1 MLRLVQ
7 SRGRLPAALA
17 AALLLVSC
25 TTVNPATGSRQF
37 TPFMSPQKE
46 ARIGAE
52 QHPLLVE
59 QFGGRYEAPRL
70 AGYVTAVGQRLAR
83 QAEVPAGQFSFTVL
97 NSGIVNA
104 FALPGGYVH
113 ISRGLL
119 ALLNDEAELSSVL
132 GHEIGH
138 VTARHAASRYNRAVF
153 SQILGGLLGAVTE
166 SETLSRVVSTGS
178 QLYLLSYSRGQEMQ
192 SDKLGFR
199 YMTRAEYDA
208 AGAVTMLEAL
218 GRQSALEA
226 SLQGKKGAE
235 VPGWARTHPLT
246 SERVEAARA
255 RYAGLPAGQPAG
267 ERGRRRYLEMIDG
280 MIVGDDPDQGVID
293 GRSFSHP
300 ILRIAFEAPPDYQL
314 NNTAAALIGAGPGNA
329 RFLFSA
335 AEVTPG
341 TSNREAL
348 AAAWRQIGGRTKLP
362 ALSGVARVSANGI
375 EGLTGTAQIAS
386 GGSSL
391 DLRLVGYRTT
401 ARRLD
406 YFLLV
411 TPPAATVPTAP
422 GLQRMTFS
430 FRRLSPQQAAR
441 IRPLRIEVVT
451 IRRGQ
456 TMASVSERMAYGE
469 RRLERFMVLNNLRAA
484 GPFAA
489 GQQVKI
495 VVRR

>member
-1 MLRLVQ
+1 MV
-7 SRGRLPAALA
+7 AAF
-17 AALLLVSC
+17 LLVSC

-46 ARIGAE
+46 AQIGAE

-70 AGYVTAVGQRLAR
+70 ANYVTAVGQRLAR

-153 SQILGGLLGAVTE
+153 SQILGGLLGAVSE

-192 SDKLGFR
+192 SDELGFR

-208 AGAVTMLEAL
+208 ARAVTMLEAL

-226 SLQGKKGAE
+226 RLKGKKGAE

-246 SERVEAARA
+246 RDRVEAARA
-255 RYAGLPAGQPAG
+255 RYTGLPAGQPAG
-267 ERGRRRYLEMIDG
+267 ERGRQRYLEMIDG

-293 GRSFSHP
+293 GRTFSHRN
-300 ILRIAFEAPPDYQL
+300 LRIAFEAPPDYQL
-314 NNTAAALIGAGPGNA
+314 NNTAAALIGAGPNNV
-329 RFLFSA
+329 RFLFST
-335 AEVTPG
+335 AEVALG
-341 TSNREAL
+341 ASNQAAL
-348 AAAWRQIGGRTKLP
+348 AAAWRQIGGQTRLP
-362 ALSGVARVSANGI
+362 ALSRIGPVSANGI
-375 EGLTGTAQIAS
+375 EGLTGIAQIAS
-386 GGSSL
+386 DGSTL

-401 ARRLD
+401 ARRMD

-411 TPPAATVPTAP
+411 TPPAATGPAAP
-422 GLQRMTFS
+422 DLQRMTFS
-430 FRRLSPQQAAR
+430 FRRLLQQEAER
-441 IRPLRIEVVT
+441 IRTLRIEVVT

-456 TMASVSERMAYGE
+456 TMASVSERMAYRD
-469 RRLERFMVLNNLRAA
+469 RRLERFMVLNNLSASS
-484 GPFAA
+484 PFVA
-489 GQQVKI
+489 GQKVKI
-495 VVRR
+495 VIRR

>member
-1 MLRLVQ
+1 MV
-7 SRGRLPAALA
+7 AAF
-17 AALLLVSC
+17 LLVSC

-46 ARIGAE
+46 AQIGAE
-52 QHPLLVE
+52 QHPLLIE

-70 AGYVTAVGQRLAR
+70 AKYVTAVGQRLAR

-153 SQILGGLLGAVTE
+153 SQILGGLLGAVSE

-192 SDKLGFR
+192 SDELGFR

-208 AGAVTMLEAL
+208 ARAVTMLEAL

-226 SLQGKKGAE
+226 RLKGKKGAE

-246 SERVEAARA
+246 RDRVEAARA
-255 RYAGLPAGQPAG
+255 RYTGLPAGQPAG
-267 ERGRRRYLEMIDG
+267 ERGRQRYLEMIDG

-293 GRSFSHP
+293 GRTFSHRN
-300 ILRIAFEAPPDYQL
+300 LRIAFEAPPDYQL
-314 NNTAAALIGAGPGNA
+314 NNTAAALIGAGPNNV
-329 RFLFSA
+329 RFLFST
-335 AEVTPG
+335 AEVAPG
-341 TSNREAL
+341 ASNQEAL
-348 AAAWRQIGGRTKLP
+348 AAAWRQIGGQTRLP
-362 ALSGVARVSANGI
+362 ALGRIGRVSANGI
-375 EGLTGTAQIAS
+375 EGLTGIAQIAS
-386 GGSSL
+386 DGSSL
-391 DLRLVGYRTT
+391 NLRLVGYRTT
-401 ARRLD
+401 ARRMD

-411 TPPAATVPTAP
+411 TPPAATGPAAP

-430 FRRLSPQQAAR
+430 FRRLSRQEAER
-441 IRPLRIEVVT
+441 IRTLRIEVVT

-456 TMASVSERMAYGE
+456 TMASVSERMAYRD
-469 RRLERFMVLNNLRAA
+469 RRLERFMVLNNLSASSPFVA
-484 GPFAA
+484 GRK
-489 GQQVKI
+489 VKI
-495 VVRR
+495 VVGR